1 MSTRIVLAGSTKKE
15 KRHDGTQLP
24 IDYLAIAH
32 LGTLDA
38 SPDWTVTKLVIN
50 PDGTIFSSQT
60 AKGAW
65 TDRYIL
71 PYV

>member
-1 MSTRIVLAGSTKKE
+1 MSTRISIAGSISKE

-24 IDYLAIAH
+24 IDYLGIANF
-32 LGTLDA
+32 GT
-38 SPDWTVTKLVIN
+38 PDSAPYWTVTKLVIN

-60 AKGAW
+60 ATGAW
-65 TDRYIL
+65 TNRYIL